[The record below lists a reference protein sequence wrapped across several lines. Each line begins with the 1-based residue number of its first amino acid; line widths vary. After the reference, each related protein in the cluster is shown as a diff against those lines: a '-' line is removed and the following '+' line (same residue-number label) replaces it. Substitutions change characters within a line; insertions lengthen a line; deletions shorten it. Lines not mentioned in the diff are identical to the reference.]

1 MTEEVRWTPLGKA
14 ALAETHGEM
23 LRDAKDADLRAAVVK
38 DAKEFAP
45 RWKRGLAK
53 ADAEGKAAVALA
65 APLIKGQL
73 PKKLTIDDAARLLS
87 LFGADGSEHVG
98 ALGELVIRKLGLE
111 ATMAVLARMWS
122 HRTTSDHPDWPKITK
137 RSVIYIEA
145 IDDDDDHVH
154 DASCSYA
161 KAAFTRYLERRFR
174 ASPAAE
180 RAAMKKGVTA
190 IWKKATPHARPALA
204 VATRDAKRA
213 KASALELIDAG
224 LSPYPYFAWDHLPY
238 LIDDAKLVF
247 EILGDGETHI
257 QLIDTLGTA
266 IWQRYADTIGG
277 NMDGQSRARILGE
290 LANFYGPKTALI
302 IAEYEDTKLC
312 REVVRDYFTRYP
324 ELLHKIIDEPSL
336 QYHRDDLLK
345 LTSSADKPA
354 RVRPLQ

>member
-1 MTEEVRWTPLGKA
+1 
-14 ALAETHGEM
+14 
-23 LRDAKDADLRAAVVK
+23 
-38 DAKEFAP
+38 
-45 RWKRGLAK
+45 
-53 ADAEGKAAVALA
+53 
-65 APLIKGQL
+65 
-73 PKKLTIDDAARLLS
+73 
-87 LFGADGSEHVG
+87 
-98 ALGELVIRKLGLE
+98 
-111 ATMAVLARMWS
+111 
-122 HRTTSDHPDWPKITK
+122 
-137 RSVIYIEA
+137 
-145 IDDDDDHVH
+145 
-154 DASCSYA
+154 
-161 KAAFTRYLERRFR
+161 
-174 ASPAAE
+174 
-180 RAAMKKGVTA
+180 MKKGVTA

-204 VATRDAKRA
+204 VDTRDAKRA